1 MADLRVSAAGPFAA
15 GRLRRLE
22 WGVVLAGASFAA
34 LGAAAAL
41 LVGGGEVLAALARID
56 LLTLLCLL
64 LLSLTNYVLRAWRWH
79 RLALRLGVGLP
90 IGRSTL
96 YYLAGFSMTATPGK
110 VGEMLR
116 LLIRRSDGHRY
127 DRMLPLFA
135 SDRLFDTLSLLL
147 LGLAGAAA
155 FPEQRWIA
163 LLALT
168 ALAGL
173 MLGLA
178 RPGWLLRLLLWV
190 FGAAGQR
197 FARPLASLRRSV
209 RGTAAILSAAP
220 FAHALLVSALGW
232 GAECLAFALL
242 LDAMGATI
250 GLPAA
255 CFIFAFSAAVGAAT
269 LLPGGLG
276 GTEASMIALLAS
288 LGVDLGTAVAATL
301 VIRASTLWFSV
312 AVGFLALPAA
322 LRAAAVRPAPA
333 EAS

>member
-1 MADLRVSAAGPFAA
+1 VALAA
-15 GRLRRLE
+15 
-22 WGVVLAGASFAA
+22 ASFAA

-41 LVGGGEVLAALARID
+41 LVGGGAVLAALARID
-56 LLTLLCLL
+56 VLTLLCLL
-64 LLSLTNYVLRAWRWH
+64 LLSLANYGLRAWRWH
-79 RLALRLGVGLP
+79 VLALRLGVGVPLA
-90 IGRSTL
+90 RTTL
-96 YYLAGFSMTATPGK
+96 YYLAGFAMTATPGK
-110 VGEMLR
+110 VGEGLR
-116 LLIRRSDGHRY
+116 LWLIKRSDGHRY
-127 DRMLPLFA
+127 DRMLPLFI
-135 SDRLFDTLSLLL
+135 SDRLFDTLAVLL

-163 LLALT
+163 ALALA

-190 FGAAGQR
+190 FGALGGRR

-209 RGTAAILSAAP
+209 RGTARILSAAP
-220 FAHALLVSALGW
+220 FAHALLVSVLGW

-242 LDAMGATI
+242 LDAMGAPI
-250 GLPAA
+250 GLSAA
-255 CFIFAFSAAVGAAT
+255 CFIFAFSAAIGAAS

-301 VIRASTLWFSV
+301 VIRATTLWFGV
-312 AVGFLALPAA
+312 AVGFVALPVA
-322 LRAAAVRPAPA
+322 LRAAAARPAPV
-333 EAS
+333 EAAP